1 MELFMNDSDSK
12 ENGNNIDVTLLGP
25 SSKNKK
31 NSPQRKFLIFRE
43 IELPNPNIKKFLI
56 FSFI

>member
-1 MELFMNDSDSK
+1 MNDSDSK

-31 NSPQRKFLIFRE
+31 NSD
-43 IELPNPNIKKFLI
+43 I
-56 FSFI
+56 FSKKSFS

>member
-1 MELFMNDSDSK
+1 MNDSDSK

-31 NSPQRKFLIFRE
+31 KFT
-43 IELPNPNIKKFLI
+43 PKKI
-56 FSFI
+56 PYISRN

>member
-1 MELFMNDSDSK
+1 MNDSDSK

-56 FSFI
+56 FSFIQ